1 MNPHVDLGS
10 ASQTGTPLA
19 IKHLKTLQRQAAV
32 TLKAE
37 ELPRALNISP
47 RLIDV
52 LALLLLGWSNKLIA
66 RELALSVETVKQYV
80 TMLLAKLGVASRA
93 QVPMAV
99 NRHHE
104 ALLAWD
110 RARRERQAKAA
121 TAAPAANAPSPN
133 SSSPSLAEPRSNSR
147 RSARDS

>member
-1 MNPHVDLGS
+1 M
-10 ASQTGTPLA
+10 
-19 IKHLKTLQRQAAV
+19 

-99 NRHHE
+99 TRHHE

-121 TAAPAANAPSPN
+121 ASAPAASSAPAAAPSTN
-133 SSSPSLAEPRSNSR
+133 ASSPSLPEPGSTPR
-147 RSARDS
+147 RSARNS